1 MLMFTL
7 KTVLLTRSVDVINM
21 HFFSLNKNEY
31 LSLMYDNVFS
41 SSSSS
46 LSIRFDKCAIEESIQ
61 KFFFDEG
68 HLFFFFRLI
77 RLLLLIDEEEK
88 C

>member
-7 KTVLLTRSVDVINM
+7 KTILLTRSVDVINM

-41 SSSSS
+41 SSSS
-46 LSIRFDKCAIEESIQ
+46 LSIRFDKCTIEESIQ

-68 HLFFFFRLI
+68 HLYFFRLI